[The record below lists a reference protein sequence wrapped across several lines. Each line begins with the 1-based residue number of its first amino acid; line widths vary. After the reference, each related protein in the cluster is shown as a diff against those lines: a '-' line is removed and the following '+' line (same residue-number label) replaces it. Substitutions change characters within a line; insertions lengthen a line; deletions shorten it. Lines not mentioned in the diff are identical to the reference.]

1 MTEQIVTVK
10 NKLGLHARPAS
21 QFIKTASKFKS
32 TIKVKKGENTAS
44 AKSITNILLLEIKM
58 NDDITISADG
68 VDEKKA
74 VKALVELINTKF
86 GEE

>member
-1 MTEQIVTVK
+1 LTEQIVTVK

-74 VKALVELINTKF
+74 VKALVELINSKF

>member
-74 VKALVELINTKF
+74 VKALVELINSKF